1 MSSVLRRGPEFG
13 PAPKPPVFSFHTVPQ
28 IFITA
33 DLNHHGVDT
42 LKAMTQE
49 WNIVHAWV
57 FIFACRCKFDMQLLV
72 VQYLCTRLHICIQ
85 CVCVFVCARPLQRAH
100 RNIFPLLSGAAVLL
114 SRSRSRAGHCICVLC
129 VTSCVRLWIV
139 SETMVCF
146 ALKGH
151 LNHFALGCKCRRIQ
165 RCCFETICI
174 FPPVCCHLNAAW
186 ASSPRNES

>member
-1 MSSVLRRGPEFG
+1 MSFYLR
-13 PAPKPPVFSFHTVPQ
+13 
-28 IFITA
+28 
-33 DLNHHGVDT
+33 
-42 LKAMTQE
+42 
-49 WNIVHAWV
+49 
-57 FIFACRCKFDMQLLV
+57 CRCKFDMQLLV
-72 VQYLCTRLHICIQ
+72 VQYLCARLHICIE
-85 CVCVFVCARPLQRAH
+85 CVCVFVCVGPLQRAH

-151 LNHFALGCKCRRIQ
+151 LNHLALGCKCRRIQ

-174 FPPVCCHLNAAW
+174 FPPVLSLECSLSPRVRVMNHNLDLSKSPDFFLQHLNATQ
-186 ASSPRNES
+186 